1 MKPLIVVADD
11 EAHVRSH
18 LVGFLRSSE
27 CDIAEAANGEEAL
40 SLVRERRPLVL
51 LADAVMPRLDGIT
64 LSRLIKEAP
73 ETRTLPVILTAF
85 PSEAEDLARGLRW
98 ADDFIIKPGTEQ
110 EVTTRVRAHLRAKQ
124 TLEELGKQKRD
135 LELIVAM
142 SQAISAAPDDI
153 FHVFVEKIA
162 ELMAVAR
169 CALLSVTGDQSKG
182 LVVATFEDQGLVGR
196 EIPLEQHPEVQE
208 ALVRQHPVVINEVAQ
223 SPLVA
228 QVRRGLQGQNIR
240 SLMAIPVLSGHET
253 LGALVFRASRIGQA
267 FTARELA
274 LCESLVTLLH
284 RTMENVLLVQSLR
297 SANRELKELSD
308 TDPLTQLYNQRHF
321 YARLDE
327 EFARAQRH
335 GVPLACLMLDLDRF
349 KEVNDR
355 FGHREGD
362 EVLKQVAAFIK
373 AQTRKSDL
381 VARYGGDEFVML
393 LPMTDEPGAKAEA
406 ERLQALLQALTVSTM
421 AQEFGVTLSI
431 GVAAFPSPA
440 IRSSDDLIRAA
451 DQTLYRAKALGG
463 ACAVTFSSLEP
474 APLSLAPG
482 LQEPPGRRPAQPHP
496 QATPA
501 WRPTPPGGPERRSD
515 APAQM
520 EPKVAPGGP
529 ARGRV
534 VVVDAEAFVRRVV
547 EEALLPEGYEVIGA
561 ASHEQAL
568 RYLQGQPGG
577 IVLTDLE
584 PAAGGSVEFVRQIRR
599 AFPEWRVMVMTERE
613 ADEKSLVAAMQ
624 AGAVEFL
631 TKPFPSE
638 RLRAAV
644 RRAFNHLL

>member
-1 MKPLIVVADD
+1 M
-11 EAHVRSH
+11 EA
-18 LVGFLRSSE
+18 
-27 CDIAEAANGEEAL
+27 AL
-40 SLVRERRPLVL
+40 SLARERRPLVL

-64 LSRLIKEAP
+64 LSRLITEAP

-124 TLEELGKQKRD
+124 TLEEMGKQKRD

-142 SQAISAAPDDI
+142 SQAISAAPDNI

-253 LGALVFRASRIGQA
+253 LGALVFRASRMGRA

-297 SANRELKELSD
+297 GANRELKELSD

-482 LQEPPGRRPAQPHP
+482 LQEPPGRRPAALPGNAGTGAPAWRPQPAQPHP

-520 EPKVAPGGP
+520 EPEVAPGGP

-561 ASHEQAL
+561 ASREQAL

-584 PAAGGSVEFVRQIRR
+584 PAAGGGVEFVRQIRR

-644 RRAFNHLL
+644 RRAFNHIL